1 MGYWG
6 WRSLALLMCLS
17 VWVVSCTDTH
27 DATPSDT
34 PAHTPQETRFAR
46 SSRFIPPDDD
56 PLLDTLITPDD
67 TRNPV
72 DVAATLIGR
81 ASTPEVALQL
91 HPATCYELAS
101 GGIRC
106 LFRITNTH
114 PTPVTDIRVLTQLY
128 NRDGQIL
135 REQVSTALHW
145 VVPSGAEA
153 TMQVVF
159 PPEDILYLG
168 DRFGAVRTTLI
179 SSTPLDETTQF
190 VPLTAS
196 VDQLQTTLIEDT
208 TEAQLLIIVG
218 NDSMISPNSARLH
231 ITLTDPTDR
240 VAAYRVIELD
250 PSPAPNTQVTLN
262 TIIIA
267 RALAHTLT
275 ATVYAEGRVD

>member
-46 SSRFIPPDDD
+46 STRFIPPDDD

-179 SSTPLDETTQF
+179 SSAPLDETTQF

-262 TIIIA
+262 TIIIP